1 LLKEVLTEEDLFDDA
16 PDFHRQVKAEYL
28 TLSPTQI
35 IRETTLAPQEFKNK
49 AGYPLRRTQDAAT
62 VAWNLATGLYYK
74 TQPKPPWKLSGKRLT
89 RGLASAKVSTPTM
102 ENEVAQ
108 IEQKELEAHRDEIIA
123 DVKKLV
129 EKYRKIFDWD
139 VPDIDQ
145 AVADKLIVLEVRKAL
160 DELEHKL
167 LG

>member
-1 LLKEVLTEEDLFDDA
+1 LD
-16 PDFHRQVKAEYL
+16 RRL
-28 TLSPTQI
+28 TL
-35 IRETTLAPQEFKNK
+35 
-49 AGYPLRRTQDAAT
+49 
-62 VAWNLATGLYYK
+62 
-74 TQPKPPWKLSGKRLT
+74 
-89 RGLASAKVSTPTM
+89 GLASAKIPTPHWR
-102 ENEVAQ
+102 NEVAQ
-108 IEQKELEAHRDEIIA
+108 IEQKELEVHRDEITT
-123 DVKKLV
+123 DLNKLV

>member
-1 LLKEVLTEEDLFDDA
+1 
-16 PDFHRQVKAEYL
+16 
-28 TLSPTQI
+28 
-35 IRETTLAPQEFKNK
+35 
-49 AGYPLRRTQDAAT
+49 
-62 VAWNLATGLYYK
+62 
-74 TQPKPPWKLSGKRLT
+74 
-89 RGLASAKVSTPTM
+89 M
-102 ENEVAQ
+102 AQ
-108 IEQKELEAHRDEIIA
+108 IEHKELEAHRDEIIA

-145 AVADKLIVLEVRKAL
+145 AVADMLIVLEVRKAL